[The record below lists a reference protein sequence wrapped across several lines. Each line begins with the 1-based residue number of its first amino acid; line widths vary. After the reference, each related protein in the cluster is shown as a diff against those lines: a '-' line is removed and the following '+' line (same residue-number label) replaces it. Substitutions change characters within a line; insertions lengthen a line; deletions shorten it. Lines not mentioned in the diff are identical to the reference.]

1 VKRKL
6 LVFGLLIAPVIVI
19 VVQGLR
25 GRSVPPDPLAGI
37 QEKIGTRSVSPLL
50 ERLRKERAGDAT
62 VFLLS
67 AQQARLEGKG
77 YDATSYLERA
87 GSLGVS
93 RLLFDKERRVQAAAS
108 DPRHAKAIL
117 EPLLAGEATDID
129 IVLTLG
135 EAELQLQQ
143 HEGAAK
149 YAEQVLQQTPAD
161 VRALTLRGSARFLGR
176 QLGLARADLE
186 AAVATGS
193 DSVTYTAARLTL
205 ATCMLDLG
213 EWTRALELFRAVLID
228 DPTRVVAMFGVGR
241 ALSYLG
247 QLEESERSF
256 LAVLQL
262 RPRHVD
268 TLLALAQL
276 VEQRGE
282 LERALKYV
290 EEAEKGDPN
299 RLETLARMAKLLTA
313 CGQPE
318 RAEQYEKKY
327 RALDPTRKV
336 SGANQ
341 RAE

>member
-1 VKRKL
+1 MKRKL
-6 LVFGLLIAPVIVI
+6 LTFGLLIAPVIVI
-19 VVQGLR
+19 VVQALR
-25 GRSVPPDPLAGI
+25 GRSVTPDPLAGI
-37 QEKIGTRSVSPLL
+37 REKIGTRSVSPLL
-50 ERLRKERAGDAT
+50 QRLRNERAGDAT

-77 YDATSYLERA
+77 DDATSYLERA
-87 GSLGVS
+87 EALGVS
-93 RLLFDKERRVQAAAS
+93 RLKLDQERRLQAAAS
-108 DPRHAKAIL
+108 DPRHARAIL

-129 IVLTLG
+129 ILLTLG

-143 HEGAAK
+143 HESAVK
-149 YAEQVLQQTPAD
+149 VAEQVLRQAPAD
-161 VRALTLRGSARFLGR
+161 VRALTLRGGARFLGR

-193 DSVTYTAARLTL
+193 DSVTYSAARLTL

-213 EWTRALELFRAVLID
+213 EWNRALELFRAVRED
-228 DPTRVVAMFGVGR
+228 NPANRVAMFGVGR
-241 ALSYLG
+241 ASSYLG
-247 QLEESERSF
+247 QYDEAERSF
-256 LAVLQL
+256 LAVLQA
-262 RPRHVD
+262 RPGHVD
-268 TLLALAQL
+268 TLLALAQV

-299 RLETLARMAKLLTA
+299 RLETLARMAKLLSA

-327 RALDPTRKV
+327 RALDPTHKV
-336 SGANQ
+336 FGASQ